1 MRRGGEG
8 EAGAETES
16 PGNRNRANHKVG
28 GNVCFKRRGA
38 EKAVVKKKKVQS
50 WRRKVETTEER
61 NALHEADGDGSGAG
75 FGRRLQEI
83 GSKKKRLLGSKNAM
97 LQDSPQD
104 RGFTRLR
111 LSEFVQISEFFQ
123 FYITDIVRHLSHF
136 PKVSI

>member
-8 EAGAETES
+8 EAGDETES
-16 PGNRNRANHKVG
+16 PGSRNRANHKVG

-38 EKAVVKKKKVQS
+38 EKAVVQKKKVQS

-97 LQDSPQD
+97 LQDSPAEALPASD
-104 RGFTRLR
+104 YLSLSRYLSFFSFTSQT
-111 LSEFVQISEFFQ
+111 LS
-123 FYITDIVRHLSHF
+123 DILSHF